1 MSAHRIQRYIALEI
15 STPAILGLLV
25 FTFVMILGRLLKL
38 AELVINQGVPIGQIL
53 TLFAYLMPTFLVIT
67 IPLGFLLGVLLGFTR
82 LSTDN
87 EITALKS
94 TGISLYKLM
103 RPVLYCALVA
113 SALTALS
120 TLVIA
125 PACKQLFRSQV
136 FEIALSQANIKLQ
149 PRTFNDDFEG
159 LAIYANGVDEQTG
172 TMQGILIA
180 DERSGNA
187 PAIILA
193 RSGRIIPDRDQ
204 MAVTLRL
211 NDGSIHRK
219 PRGQK
224 EDTYQLVAF
233 SSYDI
238 NLSLGQQLPSKENR
252 YRKPSEYAL
261 GELLASRRSAPAG
274 PQRTGFD
281 VELQRRLIL
290 PLAPLIFALIGVPLG
305 IQSNRSG
312 RGSGFSLAL
321 VVFLVYYM
329 LLSLA
334 QTLVEEKGVP
344 VIPTLWAPTILF
356 FAGALY
362 LLRQT
367 AREHRLPWV
376 DWLVERWRLVRRLL
390 RRRGLA

>member
-15 STPAILGLLV
+15 TVPALLGLLV

-38 AELVINQGVPIGQIL
+38 AELVINQGVPVGQIL

-82 LSTDN
+82 LSSDN
-87 EITALKS
+87 EILALKS
-94 TGISLYKLM
+94 TGISLYRLV
-103 RPVLYCALVA
+103 RPVLLCGLGAA
-113 SALTALS
+113 ALTALA
-120 TLVIA
+120 TTVIA
-125 PACKQLFRSQV
+125 PVCKQLFRSQI

-172 TMQGILIA
+172 TMQGIMIA

-187 PAIILA
+187 PAIIFA
-193 RSGRIIPDRDQ
+193 HSGRIIPDRNQ

-219 PRGQK
+219 PLGQK

-252 YRKPSEYAL
+252 YRKPSEYGL
-261 GELLASRRSAPAG
+261 RELLVARQAAQAG
-274 PQRTGFD
+274 AERTGFD
-281 VELQRRLIL
+281 IELQRRLIL
-290 PLAPLIFALIGVPLG
+290 PLAPLIFALVGVPLG

-321 VVFLVYYM
+321 AVFLIYYM

-334 QTLVEEKGVP
+334 QTLVEEKGFP
-344 VIPTLWAPTILF
+344 LIATLWTPTILF
-356 FAGALY
+356 FAGAIY
-362 LLRQT
+362 LLRLT
-367 AREHRLPWV
+367 ASERRLPLV
-376 DWLVERWRLVRRLL
+376 DWLTERWRLVRRLL

>member
-1 MSAHRIQRYIALEI
+1 MSAHRIQRYVALEI
-15 STPAILGLLV
+15 TVPALLGLLV

-38 AELVINQGVPIGQIL
+38 AELVINQGVPVGQIL

-82 LSTDN
+82 LSSDN
-87 EITALKS
+87 EILALKS
-94 TGISLYKLM
+94 TGISLYRLI
-103 RPVLYCALVA
+103 RPVLLCGLGAA
-113 SALTALS
+113 ALTALA
-120 TLVIA
+120 TMVIA

-172 TMQGILIA
+172 TMQGIMIA

-187 PAIILA
+187 PAIIFA
-193 RSGRIIPDRDQ
+193 RSGRIIPDRNQ

-219 PRGQK
+219 PLGQK

-233 SSYDI
+233 STYDI

-252 YRKPSEYAL
+252 YRKPSEYGL
-261 GELLASRRSAPAG
+261 QELFAARKAAQPG
-274 PQRTGFD
+274 PERTGFD
-281 VELQRRLIL
+281 IELQRRLIL
-290 PLAPLIFALIGVPLG
+290 PLAPLIFALVGVPLG

-321 VVFLVYYM
+321 AVFLIYYM

-334 QTLVEEKGVP
+334 QTLVEEKGFPLFV
-344 VIPTLWAPTILF
+344 TLWTPTILF
-356 FAGALY
+356 FAGAIY
-362 LLRQT
+362 LLRLT
-367 AREHRLPWV
+367 ASERRLPLA
-376 DWLVERWRLVRRLL
+376 DWLTERWRLVRRLL